1 MKRRTISTPTIVLML
16 ICMMYALTY
25 MDRVNVSTAASVF
38 GVEFH
43 LTNTQIGL
51 VFSAFAYPY
60 LLSQILGGWI
70 SDRFGA
76 RWTLTVSAAVWGLA
90 TLLTGMAGSLKAMIA
105 ARILLGVGEAAT
117 FPAATRAMSW
127 WTNERRRGFAQ
138 GITHASA
145 RLGNA
150 VTPPVVVWLMSV
162 IAWRGSFLLM
172 GGVSVAW
179 AIVWFWYFREN
190 PAEHA
195 GIRTDDLRSLP
206 VFTPRRTVAMRIPWM
221 RLIRRMAP
229 ATAVYFCYGWTLWL
243 YLAWVPLFFIHRYNL
258 DLKRSAWFS
267 AGVFFAGVLGD
278 MLGGIVSDRVFEKTG
293 SLNLARRDVILAAY
307 LCSLGFMI
315 PVLWLHSLNWVA
327 VFLSIA
333 FFFSEFTIGPM
344 WAIPMDIAPEYAGS
358 ASGLMNIGS
367 PLAAIVSPLAFGYV
381 IDKTQNWT
389 LPFVGSIALL
399 LLGSFMILFVDPEK
413 KFVTPEL
420 SRVA

>member
-1 MKRRTISTPTIVLML
+1 ML
-16 ICMMYALTY
+16 ICTMYALTY

-38 GVEFH
+38 GAEFH
-43 LTNTQIGL
+43 LTNAQIGL

-76 RWTLTVSAAVWGLA
+76 RWTLAVSAVVWGAA

-127 WTNERRRGFAQ
+127 WTDEKSRGFTQ

-172 GGVSVAW
+172 GGASVAW
-179 AIVWFWYFREN
+179 AVVWFWYFREN
-190 PAEHA
+190 PAEHP
-195 GIRTDDLRSLP
+195 GIGTDDLRALP
-206 VFTPRRTVAMRIPWM
+206 VFRPRRTVAMRIPWM

-278 MLGGIVSDRVFEKTG
+278 TLGGIVSDRVFEKTG
-293 SLNLARRDVILAAY
+293 SLNLARRNVILAAY
-307 LCSLGFMI
+307 LCSLSFML

-327 VFLSIA
+327 LFLSIA
-333 FFFSEFTIGPM
+333 FFCSEFTIGPM

-367 PLAAIVSPLAFGYV
+367 PLAAIVSPLVFGYV

-389 LPFVGSIALL
+389 LPFIGSIALL
-399 LLGSFMILFVDPEK
+399 LLGSFMIFFVEPAK
-413 KFVTPEL
+413 KLELPVL